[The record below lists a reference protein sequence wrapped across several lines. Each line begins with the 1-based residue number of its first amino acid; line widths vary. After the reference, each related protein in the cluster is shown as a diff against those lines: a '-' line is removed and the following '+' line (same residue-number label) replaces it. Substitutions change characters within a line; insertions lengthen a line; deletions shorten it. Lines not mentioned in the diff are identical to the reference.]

1 MKTLTLKKEK
11 TLMDNKVQ
19 FAKKFCFNLLKFGAG
34 ISAVMLI
41 ITALDKITGING
53 VGILSCISIL
63 ILYMIWSSTE
73 TQLMKEKWEKKD
85 K

>member
-1 MKTLTLKKEK
+1 MRVMI
-11 TLMDNKVQ
+11 LMDNKMQ
-19 FAKKFCFNLLKFGAG
+19 FAKKFSFNLLKFGVG

-53 VGILSCISIL
+53 LGILSCISIL

>member
-1 MKTLTLKKEK
+1 MKAKI
-11 TLMDNKVQ
+11 LMDNKMQ
-19 FAKKFCFNLLKFGAG
+19 FAKKFTINLLKFGVG

-53 VGILSCISIL
+53 LGILSCISIL

>member
-1 MKTLTLKKEK
+1 MKEM
-11 TLMDNKVQ
+11 TLMDNKMQ
-19 FAKKFCFNLLKFGAG
+19 FAKKFTINLLKFGVG

-53 VGILSCISIL
+53 LGILSCISIL

>member
-1 MKTLTLKKEK
+1 MADARMKAKI
-11 TLMDNKVQ
+11 LMDNKMQ
-19 FAKKFCFNLLKFGAG
+19 FAKKFTINLLKFGVG

-53 VGILSCISIL
+53 LGILSCISIL
-63 ILYMIWSSTE
+63 VLYMIWSSTE